1 MENPQ
6 VWWGGFTPQNRRHVT
21 SATGGKQGG
30 AGGYC
35 VFPCSDISAYGVRR
49 GPLRMINAFM
59 EPVNSITLPISP
71 GLFWTI
77 SILTGVALVSFLV
90 LHLLPVSD
98 TSRQSRLS
106 AFIKKFEGWSGIS
119 GLTQFWKLVIRI
131 LVLILTPLFVT
142 AVIAAYQLLGGIV
155 YGWTAG
161 AGATSPGLGLGALL
175 VALIGSPFL
184 ILRTVILQ
192 STLNTTQHGQ
202 VTDRINSAVQG
213 LGTERIVK
221 IPGKS
226 GGNDITVE
234 QSEPNMEVR
243 IGSIYALARIAREN
257 LSFHVQI
264 MQILCAYVRENSKAE
279 GAVRFEMPEMPGE
292 TEDWHNAWPLWKLD
306 LNGYFSTFKQSL
318 KPKTD
323 IQTVLEVLGRRT
335 PEQQAREAGWPNS
348 DKDGVFV
355 FATIPELSAY
365 PNDNDPAAHAA
376 WAKQMAAFKSDVGK
390 RFSDYTGYRLDLR
403 NTNLQGNDLSK
414 LNFRGARFDF
424 AQMQAADLTGAQM
437 QGADLIGAQ
446 LQGATLIA
454 AQMQGADLMDAQMQR
469 ANLTTA
475 QMHGAYLVN
484 AQMQGAYL
492 IAAQMQAVSLVAE
505 QMQGADLS
513 FAQMQGADLSF
524 AQMQGANLRRA
535 QMQAAS
541 LGNAQMQRAD
551 LSKAQMSEE
560 TDLTDAILTG
570 ALVKSVDKTTIEQ
583 LRPFWSDIFADGTVV
598 VPEGERPAHW
608 PTVELEYSP
617 WDPEHSL
624 IDIEYHKWLSNPAS
638 YTPPKPGTPD

>member
-1 MENPQ
+1 
-6 VWWGGFTPQNRRHVT
+6 
-21 SATGGKQGG
+21 
-30 AGGYC
+30 
-35 VFPCSDISAYGVRR
+35 
-49 GPLRMINAFM
+49 MINAFM

-106 AFIKKFEGWSGIS
+106 AFIKKLEGWSGIS
-119 GLTQFWKLVIRI
+119 GLTHFWKLVIRI

-202 VTDRINSAVQG
+202 VTDRINTAVQG
-213 LGTERIVK
+213 LGADKTVKDPDDPDGAER
-221 IPGKS
+221 
-226 GGNDITVE
+226 TA
-234 QSEPNMEVR
+234 PNMEVR

-279 GAVRFEMPEMPGE
+279 GAVPFEMPEMPD
-292 TEDWHNAWPLWKLD
+292 EDVEEEGLQAAWGSWGTKLRMYI
-306 LNGYFSTFKQSL
+306 GTFKQGL

-335 PEQQAREAGWPNS
+335 PEQHAREAGWPNS
-348 DKDGVFV
+348 DIDGVFV
-355 FATIPELSAY
+355 FDTIPEFAEY
-365 PNDNDPAAHAA
+365 PNDYNPAAHTA
-376 WAKQMAAFKSDVGK
+376 WAKQMAAFKSDVGD
-390 RFSDYTGYRLDLR
+390 RFHDYTGYRLDLR
-403 NTNLQGNDLSK
+403 NTNLQGYDLGN
-414 LNFRGARFDF
+414 LNFRGARFNL
-424 AQMQAADLTGAQM
+424 AQMQAANLTEAQIQGANLEAVQM
-437 QGADLIGAQ
+437 QGA
-446 LQGATLIA
+446 
-454 AQMQGADLMDAQMQR
+454 
-469 ANLTTA
+469 
-475 QMHGAYLVN
+475 
-484 AQMQGAYL
+484 
-492 IAAQMQAVSLVAE
+492 S
-505 QMQGADLS
+505 LS
-513 FAQMQGADLSF
+513 FAQMQGATLSH
-524 AQMQGANLRRA
+524 AQMQGATLSHAQMQGATLLAA

-541 LGNAQMQRAD
+541 LSFALMQGADLMFARMQGADLNNAQMYGADLLNARMQGAD
-551 LSKAQMSEE
+551 LSNAQMSEE
-560 TDLTDAILTG
+560 TNLTNAVLTG
-570 ALVKSVDKTTIEQ
+570 ALVKSVDETTIEK

-608 PTVELEYSP
+608 PTEELKYSP
-617 WDPEHSL
+617 WNPEDSL
-624 IDIEYHKWLSNPAS
+624 IHIEYYKWLSNPAS
-638 YTPPKPGTPD
+638 YTPPKPGTYD

>member
-1 MENPQ
+1 
-6 VWWGGFTPQNRRHVT
+6 
-21 SATGGKQGG
+21 
-30 AGGYC
+30 
-35 VFPCSDISAYGVRR
+35 
-49 GPLRMINAFM
+49 MINAFM

-106 AFIKKFEGWSGIS
+106 AFIKKLEGWSGIS
-119 GLTQFWKLVIRI
+119 GLTHFWKLVIRI

-155 YGWTAG
+155 YEWTAG

-279 GAVRFEMPEMPGE
+279 GAVPFKMPKMPGE
-292 TEDWHNAWPLWKLD
+292 DVEEGGLRAVWRAWKSD
-306 LNGYFSTFKQSL
+306 LNDYVSTFKHGL

-335 PEQQAREAGWPNS
+335 PEQQAREAGWPNP
-348 DKDGVFV
+348 DKNGVFV
-355 FATIPELSAY
+355 FATIPELVAY
-365 PNDNDPAAHAA
+365 PTDYNPAAHAA
-376 WAKQMAAFKSDVGK
+376 WAKQIAAFNSDVGN
-390 RFSDYTGYRLDLR
+390 RFRAYTGYRLDLR
-403 NTNLQGNDLSK
+403 KTNLQGYDLSN
-414 LNFRGARFDF
+414 LNFRGARFNL

-437 QGADLIGAQ
+437 QGANLTKAKMQ
-446 LQGATLIA
+446 AVSLRR
-454 AQMQGADLMDAQMQR
+454 AQMQGADLR
-469 ANLTTA
+469 
-475 QMHGAYLVN
+475 V
-484 AQMQGAYL
+484 AQMQGAN
-492 IAAQMQAVSLVAE
+492 
-505 QMQGADLS
+505 LS
-513 FAQMQGADLSF
+513 RAQMQGADLSH
-524 AQMQGANLRRA
+524 AQMQGADFSRAQMQGADLSRAQMQGADLSHA
-535 QMQAAS
+535 QMQAA
-541 LGNAQMQRAD
+541 D
-551 LSKAQMSEE
+551 LDGAQMSEE
-560 TDLTDAILTG
+560 TGLRDAVLTG
-570 ALVKSVDKTTIEQ
+570 ALVKSVDKTTIEK

-608 PTVELEYSP
+608 PTEELVYIL
-617 WDPEHSL
+617 WFPE
-624 IDIEYHKWLSNPAS
+624 DTPFGIEYHKWLSNPAS
-638 YTPPKPGTPD
+638 YTPPKPGTYD

>member
-1 MENPQ
+1 MPQ
-6 VWWGGFTPQNRRHVT
+6 DKRDFADWIGLNSLPDFTK
-21 SATGGKQGG
+21 SK
-30 AGGYC
+30 
-35 VFPCSDISAYGVRR
+35 
-49 GPLRMINAFM
+49 
-59 EPVNSITLPISP
+59 
-71 GLFWTI
+71 
-77 SILTGVALVSFLV
+77 
-90 LHLLPVSD
+90 
-98 TSRQSRLS
+98 
-106 AFIKKFEGWSGIS
+106 
-119 GLTQFWKLVIRI
+119 
-131 LVLILTPLFVT
+131 
-142 AVIAAYQLLGGIV
+142 LLGGFVAFLIV
-155 YGWTAG
+155 LTLFGIAMGALTTLGWFLVTLFTGGDHEAIRN
-161 AGATSPGLGLGALL
+161 LGLILAAAFGAPF
-175 VALIGSPFL
+175 VAWRSVVAH
-184 ILRTVILQ
+184 RTADI
-192 STLNTTQHGQ
+192 TQHGQ
-202 VTDRINSAVQG
+202 VTDRINTAVQG
-213 LGTERIVK
+213 LGADKTVKDPDDPDGAER
-221 IPGKS
+221 
-226 GGNDITVE
+226 TA
-234 QSEPNMEVR
+234 PNMEVR